1 MAASVAS
8 ALTGYTSGFSSDA
21 SGRSLTILGSLSQGN
36 VLELLCYT
44 YRCLQLTLSLFSS
57 KCFIRCVCTHSAQA
71 SICDTPGAVL
81 RARCVLG
88 EHPDSS
94 GPFGAGTLL
103 GRGLVAD
110 ESRMGTGA
118 VKKRG

>member
-1 MAASVAS
+1 M
-8 ALTGYTSGFSSDA
+8 
-21 SGRSLTILGSLSQGN
+21 
-36 VLELLCYT
+36 LELLCYT
-44 YRCLQLTLSLFSS
+44 YRCLQLTLFLLSS
-57 KCFIRCVCTHSAQA
+57 AKCFIISVCTHSAQA

-88 EHPDSS
+88 ELPDSS
-94 GPFGAGTLL
+94 GPLGAGSLL

-110 ESRMGTGA
+110 KSRMGIGA

>member
-1 MAASVAS
+1 M
-8 ALTGYTSGFSSDA
+8 
-21 SGRSLTILGSLSQGN
+21 
-36 VLELLCYT
+36 LERLCYT
-44 YRCLQLTLSLFSS
+44 YQCLQLTLFLFSS
-57 KCFIRCVCTHSAQA
+57 AKCFIISVCSHSAQA

-88 EHPDSS
+88 EHPDNS

-110 ESRMGTGA
+110 KSRMGTGA
-118 VKKRG
+118 VKKRGK